1 MFHWKKY
8 FSISSTKFFFF
19 DKVVSSKLRL
29 GEDDRLWVTSFRKLL
44 MTTNDTEH
52 FPRLRN
58 VGWISN
64 STFRCGCFV
73 QLMRIN
79 LKTSPKSLIPPK
91 YRLNS
96 WSSATIVWQ
105 TIVSSHYSDVL
116 MGTIASQI
124 TSQLFTQPFIQT
136 QIKENIK
143 APRHWPLCGG
153 IHRGPVNSPH
163 KWPVTR
169 KMFPFHDVIMMTL
182 RGVFRFEV
190 QHIEAETKWPPYF
203 RRHHFSKGN
212 CYTSIQILLKCVR
225 KGTINNKPSLIQ
237 IMAWC

>member
-52 FPRLRN
+52 FPWLRN

-64 STFRCGCFV
+64 YTFRCGCFV

-96 WSSATIVWQ
+96 GLSATTVWQ
-105 TIVSSHYSDVL
+105 TIMSSHYSDVL
-116 MGTIASQI
+116 MGKKASQI
-124 TSQLFTQPFIQT
+124 TSLTQPFIQT
-136 QIKENIK
+136 HIKENIK
-143 APRHWPLCGG
+143 APRHWPLCGEFTG
-153 IHRGPVNSPH
+153 DRWIPAQ
-163 KWPVTR
+163 
-169 KMFPFHDVIMMTL
+169 MTSN
-182 RGVFRFEV
+182 
-190 QHIEAETKWPPYF
+190 AENVSIWW
-203 RRHHFSKGN
+203 RHHDD
-212 CYTSIQILLKCVR
+212 TSRCISFRGSTHWGRDKMAAIFQTASFFEKEIVVLRFKCCWNVFVRVLLTMSHR
-225 KGTINNKPSLIQ
+225 
-237 IMAWC
+237 WFR